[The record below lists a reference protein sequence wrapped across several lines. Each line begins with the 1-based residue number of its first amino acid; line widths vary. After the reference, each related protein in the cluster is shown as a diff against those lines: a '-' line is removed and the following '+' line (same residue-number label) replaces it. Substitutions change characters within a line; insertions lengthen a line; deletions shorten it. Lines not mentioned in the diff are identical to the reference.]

1 MTSTANMTSIGSIY
15 QGMNEN
21 PNKNSAVKD
30 IFTFP
35 KMRRAALVV
44 SGSYFSG
51 CNYLEMFYFRN
62 IFRHRNGLHG
72 HQLQRS

>member
-1 MTSTANMTSIGSIY
+1 
-15 QGMNEN
+15 MNEN

-44 SGSYFSG
+44 SGSYF
-51 CNYLEMFYFRN
+51 
-62 IFRHRNGLHG
+62 
-72 HQLQRS
+72 